1 MEIMRRA
8 AKNKQPF
15 EIVLVDFQMPE
26 VSGAELAEQILNDE
40 KLKNTLL
47 ILLSSSTAF
56 QTHEELRESGFSA
69 ILYKPVKQSQLV
81 RVLGQV
87 MGLVKL
93 DDTNKA
99 NRRAKLLEIKS
110 GPLDILLV
118 EDNIFNQKVAIF
130 NLKKH
135 HHNVDLAENGKIAV
149 EKFKNHRY
157 DLVLMDIQMP
167 IMDGYEATGIIRELE
182 KEKFQQQ
189 GIEVHTPII
198 AMTANALKEDE
209 EKAFASGMD
218 AHLPKPF
225 SAEKLINIVHQMAY
239 REIDDSEKKTYDR
252 RWRTEDR
259 RKKTE
264 DRRRK
269 TEDRRQRTE
278 YRRKNTEERD

>member
-1 MEIMRRA
+1 
-8 AKNKQPF
+8 
-15 EIVLVDFQMPE
+15 
-26 VSGAELAEQILNDE
+26 
-40 KLKNTLL
+40 
-47 ILLSSSTAF
+47 
-56 QTHEELRESGFSA
+56 
-69 ILYKPVKQSQLV
+69 
-81 RVLGQV
+81 VLGQV
-87 MGLVKL
+87 MGLVKQ
-93 DDTNKA
+93 DDMNKA
-99 NRRAKLLEIKS
+99 NSRVKLLEMQS

-167 IMDGYEATGIIRELE
+167 IMDGYEATGIMRELE

-209 EKAFASGMD
+209 ERAFASGMD
-218 AHLPKPF
+218 AHLAKPF

-239 REIDDSEKKTYDR
+239 RETDNSEKKVYDR

-259 RKKTE
+259 RKRTG
-264 DRRRK
+264 DRRQT
-269 TEDRRQRTE
+269 TEDRRQGTGDRRQKKQKTE
-278 YRRKNTEERD
+278 DN